1 MLLSVNIHAKSWMGI
16 DSRLTDCL
24 TKIGCPHRLSR
35 LKNVPQ
41 RLKPIIFRVRFGITK
56 VVPFQGL
63 IEATG
68 SCLIACLLAAASLGA
83 AAHAQTG
90 ATPLEAGA
98 ASSAAPVEITLPEAI
113 RRAEASEPAFAAAKA
128 ASQSA
133 GLDRSIARAGLLPN
147 ARLYS
152 QDIYTEPNGIYTE
165 GDAGEPLAPLPR
177 FVANDSRPREYMA
190 QGIVDETLSFA
201 GPAAVRRAN
210 AAAAMASAEQEIA
223 RRGLVVAVTGMFYA
237 RMAADRKLAVAES
250 AQTEA
255 AGFTK
260 LTREREQ
267 AREAA
272 HADVVRADLQE
283 QQRDRDVEDARVAAE
298 KARLD
303 LAVLLFADPLTP
315 YTLKAPEA
323 APPLAS
329 KEDVEQAAAKNNPE
343 LKSALASL
351 AESNA
356 DVQAAWGAL
365 LPSVGLNVTYGIDAN
380 EFAVNGPLTPD
391 GLRARNLGYSTSA
404 TVNLPVWDWLSPEH
418 KVKQSEIRRDAAQV
432 ALTNAQRQMIAQ
444 LEEVYSEARAALD
457 QLASLDQS
465 VTTAAESLR
474 LTKLAYQ
481 GGDGTALEVVDAENA
496 YVTAEN
502 ARQDGRVRY
511 ETARAELE
519 TLTGTM

>member
-1 MLLSVNIHAKSWMGI
+1 
-16 DSRLTDCL
+16 
-24 TKIGCPHRLSR
+24 
-35 LKNVPQ
+35 
-41 RLKPIIFRVRFGITK
+41 
-56 VVPFQGL
+56 
-63 IEATG
+63 
-68 SCLIACLLAAASLGA
+68 
-83 AAHAQTG
+83 
-90 ATPLEAGA
+90 
-98 ASSAAPVEITLPEAI
+98 
-113 RRAEASEPAFAAAKA
+113 
-128 ASQSA
+128 
-133 GLDRSIARAGLLPN
+133 
-147 ARLYS
+147 
-152 QDIYTEPNGIYTE
+152 
-165 GDAGEPLAPLPR
+165 
-177 FVANDSRPREYMA
+177 MA

>member
-1 MLLSVNIHAKSWMGI
+1 MNRCSQSLNA
-16 DSRLTDCL
+16 
-24 TKIGCPHRLSR
+24 
-35 LKNVPQ
+35 
-41 RLKPIIFRVRFGITK
+41 
-56 VVPFQGL
+56 
-63 IEATG
+63 
-68 SCLIACLLAAASLGA
+68 LLAGAFACALLMAADCA
-83 AAHAQTG
+83 ACAQEQANAPTSE
-90 ATPLEAGA
+90 AQAAGA
-98 ASSAAPVEITLPEAI
+98 PAPVGITLPEAI
-113 RRAEASEPAFAAAKA
+113 RRAEASEPAFAAAKS

-133 GLDRSIARAGLLPN
+133 ALDRSIARAGLLPN

-152 QDIYTEPNGIYTE
+152 QDIYTQPNGIYTE
-165 GDAGEPLAPLPR
+165 GDAGEPSAPLPR
-177 FVANDSRPREYMA
+177 FVANDSRPREYFA

-237 RMAADRKLAVAES
+237 RMAADKKLAVAES
-250 AQTEA
+250 AQQEA

-267 AREAA
+267 ARESA
-272 HADVVRADLQE
+272 HADVVKAELQE

-323 APPLAS
+323 APALAS

-356 DVQAAWGAL
+356 DVQAAWGSL
-365 LPSVGLNVTYGIDAN
+365 MPSIGLNVTYGIDAN
-380 EFAVNGPLTPD
+380 QFAVNGPLNPD
-391 GLRARNLGYSTSA
+391 GTQARNLGYSTSV
-404 TVNLPVWDWLSPEH
+404 TVNLPVWDWLSTEH

-432 ALTNAQRQMIAQ
+432 ALTNTQRQLIAQ

-457 QLASLDQS
+457 QLGSLDQS
-465 VTTAAESLR
+465 VATAAESLR

-481 GGDGTALEVVDAENA
+481 GGDGTVLEVVDAESA
-496 YVTAEN
+496 YVAAED
-502 ARQDGRVRY
+502 AREDGRVHY

-519 TLTGTM
+519 TLTGTK